1 MKSDTKKIKSLILD
15 NINDKMKI
23 LELHTNS
30 ITNDKYRVIAKIN
43 AENKYLSVINN
54 ITNILLDN
62 NVLSA
67 SWENEE

>member
-1 MKSDTKKIKSLILD
+1 
-15 NINDKMKI
+15 MKI

-30 ITNDKYRVIAKIN
+30 ITNDKYRIIAKIN
-43 AENKYLSVINN
+43 AENKSLSVIDN